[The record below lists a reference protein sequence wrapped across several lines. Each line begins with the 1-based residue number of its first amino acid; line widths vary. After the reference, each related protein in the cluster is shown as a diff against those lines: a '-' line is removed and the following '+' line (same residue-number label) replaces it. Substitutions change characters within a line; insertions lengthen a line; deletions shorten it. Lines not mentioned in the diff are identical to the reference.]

1 MATEPPI
8 YDLVLLLDTQ
18 ADDERRTEI
27 LDNVQTSIEA
37 GGEVVGR
44 HDWGVRPTVYEIQK
58 RPDADYHLFQFHGG
72 NELLERLNHTLKITD
87 GVLRFRIIKLRKGTP
102 GPPDMG
108 AVSAPVTAGDAVEA
122 PGPDEE

>member
-1 MATEPPI
+1 MATEPPL

-27 LDNVQTSIEA
+27 LDNVQASIEA

-58 RPDADYHLFQFHGG
+58 RPDADYHLFQFHGS
-72 NELLERLNHTLKITD
+72 NDLLEQLNHTLKITD
-87 GVLRFRIIKLRKGTP
+87 GVLRFRVIKLRKGTP
-102 GPPDMG
+102 APPDMG

-122 PGPDEE
+122 PVPDEE